1 MPPWISSTSFNSER
15 SWHHNLT
22 EFFCYFFTFWVI
34 NTFENHVK
42 EIYFRQEKFQT
53 YFKQFNKQRY
63 INLFQTRKSSKLTNQ
78 QVMLYKCAFDDTR
91 QTWWKPSLDE
101 NNFACVKI
109 IIKSTLKSVF
119 TIWMY
124 AYKKQEQEQKIY
136 W

>member
-1 MPPWISSTSFNSER
+1 
-15 SWHHNLT
+15 
-22 EFFCYFFTFWVI
+22 
-34 NTFENHVK
+34 
-42 EIYFRQEKFQT
+42 
-53 YFKQFNKQRY
+53 
-63 INLFQTRKSSKLTNQ
+63 
-78 QVMLYKCAFDDTR
+78 MLYKYAFDDTR